1 MEPGAGRL
9 YHRRHWTSRM
19 EDAEDEG
26 LGIDRPVSDRIRNR
40 LRQATM
46 ALLLELVATGS
57 ITRRAVG

>member
-1 MEPGAGRL
+1 
-9 YHRRHWTSRM
+9 M

-46 ALLLELVATGS
+46 ALLLELVTTGS